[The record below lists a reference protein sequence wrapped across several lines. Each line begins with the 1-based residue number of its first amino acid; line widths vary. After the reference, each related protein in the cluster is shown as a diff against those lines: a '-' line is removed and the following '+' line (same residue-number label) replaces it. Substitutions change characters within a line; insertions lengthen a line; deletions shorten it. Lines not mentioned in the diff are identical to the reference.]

1 MLSLLTLL
9 LGGVVAAPAEK
20 AEPPAKKELFANE
33 NWYKNQKGKEETFE
47 GTLEFKEQKG
57 VGFGRYNPYRLV
69 MKNDAREVYVGSQG
83 KLLQPYIGKR
93 IRLIGKAVDMEVE
106 GRNHREIWAARLEV
120 ITEEKPKEA
129 PEAAALAADGK
140 EVKILARAFWPHGR
154 MGKVA
159 QLWVIRSGDELV
171 VATGVRANDKDGTVK
186 KQALDAMAKA
196 LKVDTIDFD
205 KHMLVAVG
213 AGAKP
218 TGGYRVEITKANI
231 DDVGKAMTVHWKL
244 HSPKPG
250 DLVTQAFTYPA
261 EVILVQRFHSVRV
274 DPALP
279 KENEKERPAPP
290 PGTETFAAAVAE
302 PAKTKEVKIAARAP
316 MTGKISPPKFND
328 PGEQRVIRSAEELEK
343 ATGSK
348 QGVERLV
355 LLLKTGELDFKKQM
369 LIQVT
374 GGTKSSGG
382 YRMEI
387 TKIEVDDA
395 GKTMTVHWK
404 LHAPQGFATS
414 AITHPGEVVLIDRFD
429 GEVKF
434 VPAK

>member
-9 LGGVVAAPAEK
+9 LGAAVAAPAEK

-33 NWYKNQKGKEETFE
+33 DWYKNQKGKEEMFE

-120 ITEEKPKEA
+120 LTEEKPKES
-129 PEAAALAADGK
+129 PEAAALAAGGK
-140 EVKILARAFWPHGR
+140 EAKILARAFWPHGQIR
-154 MGKVA
+154 KVA
-159 QLWVIRSGDELV
+159 QLWVIRSPDELV
-171 VATGVRANDKDGTVK
+171 AATGVRADDK
-186 KQALDAMAKA
+186 KQAIEAMAKA

-205 KHMLVAVG
+205 KQMLVAVG

-218 TGGYRVEITKANI
+218 TGGYRVEITKADT
-231 DDVGKAMTVHWKL
+231 DDAGKTMTVHWKL

-250 DLVTQAFTYPA
+250 DIVTQAFTYPA
-261 EVILVQRFHSVRV
+261 EVILVERFKGEVKV

-279 KENEKERPAPP
+279 KEKEKELPAPP
-290 PGTETFAAAVAE
+290 PRTETRVPLAAAVVE

-316 MTGKISPPKFND
+316 MSGKISPPKFND

-355 LLLKTGELDFKKQM
+355 LLLKTGEIDFKKQM

-374 GGTKSSGG
+374 GGAKSSGG
-382 YRMEI
+382 YRMEV

-404 LHAPQGFATS
+404 LHAPEGFATN
-414 AITHPGEVVLIDRFD
+414 AITHPGEAVLVDRFD

-434 VPAK
+434 MPAK